1 MSTSEPA
8 VTFTRP
14 FASLGRLVMTR
25 GVAAEIPLDEILI
38 ALGRHQRGDWG
49 EVPPEDAAANDRALR
64 KGGRLLSAYRTAH
77 EVRFWIITEADRS
90 STCVLL
96 PDEY

>member
-1 MSTSEPA
+1 MSTLESA
-8 VTFTRP
+8 VSFSRP
-14 FASLGRLVMTR
+14 FASLGKLVMTR

-49 EVPPEDAAANDRALR
+49 EVPPEDAAANDRALHE
-64 KGGRLLSAYRTAH
+64 GVRLLSAYCTALG
-77 EVRFWIITEADRS
+77 VRFWIITEADRS
-90 STCVLL
+90 STCMLL